1 MIADI
6 AKCVSMEGV
15 VIQAAAF
22 PVTSKSTIVEGF
34 SRFAH
39 FAKTVRGA
47 RCSVERNVSV
57 RDGWLGPKRG
67 D

>member
-22 PVTSKSTIVEGF
+22 PVTSKSTMSKAF
-34 SRFAH
+34 
-39 FAKTVRGA
+39 RGCA
-47 RCSVERNVSV
+47 FLPRPYAELVALLNGMSQCAMV
-57 RDGWLGPKRG
+57 G
-67 D
+67 